1 MTPLRPRS
9 TSPRG
14 TSAHLSPPKDLAI
27 SATRLATSR
36 LAVALLTLAAFS
48 GGAVSGCAGGC
59 DGRGGDALSLVP
71 AESRAV
77 VVIPRSE
84 SLRQRLVAFLAGVE
98 GASGLIEL
106 IDARFGVD
114 LSTEDGLRRVGLD
127 PSGGLVVF
135 EHAGALAVGVSVVSA
150 QRFAALVANRAE
162 KGAGATVRRV
172 EDPSGLA
179 GVADGPP
186 EGAGVDAAPL
196 WRLAF
201 GSARDGLGLA
211 VLTRGEADPEA
222 AWRALASGAGG
233 FAASAPAATAKS
245 ALGDAAGAY
254 AVVRGAPPVPDGL
267 GTAGAFVK
275 PVLSKLSLWTGAAA
289 LTDDRLSL
297 HAHGAWEGDGELP
310 AGWLVAPDAP
320 APLADVFPK
329 ALTAFARLRFDAARV
344 RGLPG
349 FLRNAVIPSVFPGA
363 VGARLPTPPELLDL
377 ATGELAIAVLGLD
390 PDTSVEQMVQAA
402 RRPEAFLQQLH
413 SAAGLRVRDA
423 AAAKALL
430 DRGADGLRADGF
442 AVDAVARGG
451 YTGYSVRRDKP
462 QREVWSLLLRGDAL
476 VLLTGEGEAERFLD
490 VADGRGVNVATA
502 AQETLGAGLLA
513 GDGPSLGLLVTFP
526 RVTRE
531 LAEKGLPPYF
541 LKLINDIR
549 AVGVS
554 LGVRG
559 DGVDLGLEVTL

>member
-1 MTPLRPRS
+1 M
-9 TSPRG
+9 
-14 TSAHLSPPKDLAI
+14 
-27 SATRLATSR
+27 
-36 LAVALLTLAAFS
+36 
-48 GGAVSGCAGGC
+48 
-59 DGRGGDALSLVP
+59 VP

-77 VVIPRSE
+77 VVVPRSE

-114 LSTEDGLRRVGLD
+114 LSTEEGLRRVGLD
-127 PSGGLVVF
+127 PSGGLVIF
-135 EHAGALAVGVSVVSA
+135 EHEGAVALGVSLINT
-150 QRFAALVANRAE
+150 QRFSALVANRAE
-162 KGAGATVRRV
+162 KAAGGVVRRV

-179 GVADGPP
+179 GVVDGPP
-186 EGAGVDAAPL
+186 ASVGSAESAGSAAQPM

-201 GSARDGLGLA
+201 GAARDGVGLV
-211 VLTRGEADPEA
+211 VLTRGGDDPEA
-222 AWRALASGAGG
+222 TWRGLAANTGG
-233 FAASAPAATAKS
+233 FAGSAPAATAKS
-245 ALGDAAGAY
+245 ALADAAGAY
-254 AVVRGAPPVPDGL
+254 VVVRGAPPIPDGL
-267 GTAGAFVK
+267 GTAGAFLK
-275 PVLSKLSLWTGAAA
+275 PVLSKLSLWTGAAT

-297 HAHGAWEGDGELP
+297 RAHGAWEGEGELP

-329 ALTAFARLRFDAARV
+329 ALTAFARLRFDAGRV
-344 RGLPG
+344 RSLPG

-363 VGARLPTPPELLDL
+363 VGARLPTPPELLGL
-377 ATGELAIAVLGLD
+377 ATGELAVAVLGLD

-402 RRPEAFLQQLH
+402 RRPESFLQQLH
-413 SAAGLRVRDA
+413 AAAGLRVRDV
-423 AAAKALL
+423 AAAKTLL
-430 DRGADGLRADGF
+430 DRAAEGLRTDGF

-451 YTGYSVRRDKP
+451 YVGYSVRRDKP
-462 QREVWSLLLRGDAL
+462 QREVWSLLLKGDAL
-476 VLLTGEGEAERFLD
+476 VLLSGEGEAERFLD

-502 AQETLGAGLLA
+502 AQETLGAELLA
-513 GDGPSLGLLVTFP
+513 GDGPSLGVLLTFP

-549 AVGVS
+549 ALGVS